1 MHSGR
6 IPGEN
11 PQKSQNEPPRE
22 LPDGLQRY
30 QRQIVM
36 PALGLDGQRRI
47 MAGRALI
54 IGLGG
59 LGSWVAELLTRAG
72 VGNLRLVDDDLVEIA
87 NIHRQAL
94 YVESDAA
101 TRTPKTVAAARRL
114 AHINSTVN
122 IDPLVE
128 RADRFNLD
136 RLCRDIDLIID
147 GTDNFETRFLIND
160 YAVKHCR
167 PWIFAGVIRT
177 EAMVA
182 AFQPGKTLCLRC
194 LMDDRTTAEHDT
206 ATWSRQGVIG
216 PTVAAIA
223 AFEAAEALKLLSGNP
238 DHLSPYLLR
247 FDMWGNSLQ
256 RININ
261 RPDSGHTG
269 CPCCDGRNFEFLE
282 PQPSEP

>member
-1 MHSGR
+1 MHSGQ
-6 IPGEN
+6 ISGET
-11 PQKSQNEPPRE
+11 PRKSQDKPPLE
-22 LPDGLQRY
+22 LTADLQRY

-59 LGSWVAELLTRAG
+59 LGSWIAELLTRAG
-72 VGNLRLVDDDLVEIA
+72 VGRLRLVDDDLVEIA
-87 NIHRQAL
+87 NVHRQAL
-94 YVESDAA
+94 YAESDAA
-101 TRTPKTVAAARRL
+101 ARTPKTVAAARRL
-114 AHINSTVN
+114 ACINSTVN
-122 IDPLVE
+122 LEPLVE

-136 RLCRDIDLIID
+136 SLCRDIDLIID

-194 LMDDRTTAEHDT
+194 LIDDNTPADRDT
-206 ATWSRQGVIG
+206 AAWSRQGVIG

-238 DHLSPYLLR
+238 DRLSPYLLR

-256 RININ
+256 QINIT
-261 RPDSGHTG
+261 RPNSGHTD

-282 PQPSEP
+282 P